1 MNVRSPEPGVG
12 PLHWLGQAA
21 TLAACAALAWFW
33 CASGAPL
40 AASAW
45 HWFTAL
51 GAPSAEARGWSH
63 LLVRG
68 VAALPK
74 AAQADPL
81 WAVQGLQLGIAAAC
95 LYAAIT
101 LAHRILGLWAALPT
115 ALLLLAWPMARQ
127 AVEAVSAE
135 SLLTLASLLAAHAS
149 VGWNSRPRASALLL
163 GVGTALAALA
173 HPLGMLWAPAL
184 ALATLVLPVA
194 QDPSEV
200 DSSQPRPD
208 MPVGDRFLAWLAA
221 MAVAL
226 GLLLLALRP
235 GGLAPW
241 GTSQFAALRHGGE
254 PPDLGLLAALP
265 MIGPVWVVVAQ
276 WPVAVVLLALATMAR
291 GVTGLRKTKLG
302 GPAGVAAIGW
312 IAISIAR
319 FPQADHLDAALA
331 LAPMA
336 TVMAGVGA
344 GRRLRDLAWL
354 GRRPAAAV
362 WAAAAMVLLSGDLW
376 VQQKHDRRSLAA
388 RAAGMPVHV
397 DCTQAARLG
406 PDDIALLQL
415 YPEPTAVLPA
425 RAGGA
430 DLATSLRHLLPR
442 FGGRSFGAAHS
453 ARVAL
458 LPEPPRSPIDRTLA
472 EHGKKLACTQN
483 GRRCAYRLAVAA
495 PGP

>member
-1 MNVRSPEPGVG
+1 MSVRSPEPGVG
-12 PLHWLGQAA
+12 PLYWLGQAA
-21 TLAACAALAWFW
+21 TLAACLVLAWFW
-33 CASGAPL
+33 TASGAPL

-51 GAPSAEARGWSH
+51 GGPAGEARGWGQ

-74 AAQADPL
+74 AAQADSL
-81 WAVQGLQLGIAAAC
+81 WTVQSLQLGIAAAC
-95 LYAAIT
+95 LYAAAT
-101 LAHRILGLWAALPT
+101 LAHRLVGLWAALPT
-115 ALLLLAWPMARQ
+115 ALLLAVWPLARQ
-127 AVEAVSAE
+127 GVEAVSAE
-135 SLLTLASLLAAHAS
+135 SLLALASLMAAHAT
-149 VGWNSRPRASALLL
+149 VRWNSKPRLSAVLL
-163 GVGTALAALA
+163 GVGTALAAVA
-173 HPLGMLWAPAL
+173 HPLGLLWAPGL

-221 MAVAL
+221 MALAV

-235 GGLAPW
+235 GGLGPW
-241 GTSQFAALRHGGE
+241 GTGQFAALRHSGE
-254 PPDLGLLAALP
+254 PTELGTVAALP
-265 MIGPVWVVVAQ
+265 LVGPLWVVVAQ
-276 WPVAVVLLALATMAR
+276 WPVAVAFLAAATMVR
-291 GVTGLRKTKLG
+291 GVTALRKTRLG
-302 GPAGVAAIGW
+302 GPAGVAVIGWLAIG
-312 IAISIAR
+312 IAR
-319 FPQADHLDAALA
+319 FPLADHLDAAVA

-344 GRRLRDLAWL
+344 GRRLRDLVVQ
-354 GRRPAAAV
+354 GRQPAAAV
-362 WAAAAMVLLSGDLW
+362 WAAAAMMLLSADLW
-376 VQQKHDRRSLAA
+376 VQQKQDRRSLVA
-388 RAAGMPVHV
+388 RVAGVPVNV

-406 PDDIALLQL
+406 PGDIALLQM

-425 RAGGA
+425 RSGGA

-453 ARVAL
+453 ARIAL
-458 LPEPPRSPIDRTLA
+458 LPDPPRSPIDRALA
-472 EHGKKLACTQN
+472 EHGKRLACTQN

-495 PGP
+495 P